1 MENNIVGL
9 TKQLKEGMDRIS
21 NISDEKEIFNYIDT
35 LLKSVTYSEFAT
47 FLVFDSKKQLL
58 YTNRDNSLSY
68 DMVSPR
74 GLLGISFLRKEYS
87 IYNHIASEKSY
98 LPRIDNP
105 NNRKLRSQLIIP
117 LLKDDNIIGM
127 VRLSRSIYYATSHYS
142 KKEIDIV
149 NTLSDFLEKSI
160 YKILSKDDSD
170 YNMEINS
177 DKINNEITEIN
188 KKNTNSDI
196 NSTMLFLS
204 NTVHD
209 IRTPAN
215 SLYGFLE
222 ILESQIEDKRLKEYI
237 INAKESALFINT
249 LTDSILEQVK
259 DTHEI
264 QSSKP
269 EIISPLKFFAQIGD
283 LFSANMYKKEI
294 DYSIY
299 ICPYIPKEIRID
311 KLKVKR
317 IIINLIGN
325 AYKFTPSHKNIHFD
339 VRCNQNKNE
348 LEIHIKDTGL
358 GIDKSRQKAI
368 FNSFEQAQE
377 DTSEHFGGTGLGLAI
392 SSKYVSDLGGKLE
405 LESELDKGSK
415 FYFNLPLEIINKQ
428 PSQEPFFN
436 FNKKILILSDNKK
449 CIDIDN
455 IKYYLTKLNMPKDK
469 IIISDTFDDDTTHL
483 FCFEHKLSKEL
494 IKKVEDKNIKLV
506 IVEENLFSL
515 SKNDLYKDITI
526 ISKNTYYGDKIHSSV
541 FSGKKLR
548 ILIAD
553 DNKINLVLLRAM
565 LSSEYCS
572 VDTAQDGKEALYKLE
587 YASIEAKEPYD
598 MVFLDEHMP
607 IISGSTVLKKFRK
620 IEEANNFTPIF
631 AVSVTGDPSMSEED
645 KATYNFEM
653 NKPFKKQDVRD
664 AISILK
670 EKYEIN

>member
-1 MENNIVGL
+1 MGNNIIEL
-9 TKQLKEGMDRIS
+9 TKQLKDGMDRVS
-21 NISDEKEIFNYIDT
+21 KISDKKEICNT
-35 LLKSVTYSEFAT
+35 VNKLLMDVTYSEFAT
-47 FLVFDSKKQLL
+47 FLIFDSQKRLL
-58 YTNRDNSLSY
+58 YSGDDKPLSY
-68 DMVSPR
+68 DMVNPK
-74 GLLGISFLRKEYS
+74 GLLGISFLRKEAG

-98 LPRIDNP
+98 IPRIDNP

-117 LLKDDNIIGM
+117 ILKDDNIIAM
-127 VRLSRSIYYATSHYS
+127 VRLSRSIYFATSHYS

-149 NTLSDFLEKSI
+149 NTLFDFLEKSI
-160 YKILSKDDSD
+160 YKILSKSD
-170 YNMEINS
+170 TNYDIEINS
-177 DKINNEITEIN
+177 SKINNEIKEIN
-188 KKNTNSDI
+188 KKAKNSDI

-237 INAKESALFINT
+237 INAKESAIFINT

-264 QSSKP
+264 QSSRP
-269 EIISPLKFFAQIGD
+269 ETVSPLEFFAQIGN
-283 LFSANMYKKEI
+283 LFSANMYKKDI
-294 DYSIY
+294 NYSIY
-299 ICPYIPKEIRID
+299 ICPYIPKELLID

-325 AYKFTPSHKNIHFD
+325 AYKFTPSKKDIHFD
-339 VRCNQNKNE
+339 VRCNQDKNE
-348 LEIHIKDTGL
+348 LEIHIQDTGL

-392 SSKYVSDLGGKLE
+392 SSKYVNDLGGKLE
-405 LESELDKGSK
+405 LESQLDKGSK
-415 FYFNLPLEIINKQ
+415 FYFNLPLEVINKQ
-428 PSQEPFFN
+428 PSQEPFFD
-436 FNKKILILSDNKK
+436 FDKKIVIMSDNKYL
-449 CIDIDN
+449 IDVET
-455 IKYYLTKLNMPKDK
+455 IKFYLIKLEMPKEN
-469 IIISDTFDDDTTHL
+469 IIISDTLVDGTTHL
-483 FCFEHKLSKEL
+483 FCFEHKLSQDL
-494 IKKVEDKNIKLV
+494 INKVEENNIKLV

-515 SKNDLYKDITI
+515 SKNNLYKDMTI
-526 ISKNTYYGDKIHSSV
+526 ISRNTYYGDKVYSSV
-541 FSGKKLR
+541 FSGKKLK

-553 DNKINLVLLRAM
+553 DNKINLVLLTAM

-587 YASIEAKEPYD
+587 FASIKEKHPYD
-598 MVFLDEHMP
+598 MVFLDENMP
-607 IISGSTVLKKFRK
+607 IISGSKVLNKFRK
-620 IEEANNFTPIF
+620 REKENDLPPIF
-631 AVSVTGDPSMSEED
+631 AVSVTGDPSMGEED

-670 EKYEIN
+670 ERYEIN

>member
-1 MENNIVGL
+1 MRNNIMDL
-9 TKQLKEGMDRIS
+9 TKQLKDSMDRVS
-21 NISDEKEIFNYIDT
+21 KISDKKEIFNT
-35 LLKSVTYSEFAT
+35 VERLLTDVTYSEFAT
-47 FLVFDSKKQLL
+47 FLIFDSKKRLL
-58 YTNRDNSLSY
+58 YSDRDKPLSY
-68 DMVSPR
+68 DMVSPK
-74 GLLGISFLRKEYS
+74 GLLGISFLRKEAE

-98 LPRIDNP
+98 IPRIDNP

-117 LLKDDNIIGM
+117 ILKDDNIIAM
-127 VRLSRSIYYATSHYS
+127 VRLSRSIYYSSSHYS

-149 NTLSDFLEKSI
+149 NTLFDFLEKSI
-160 YKILSKDDSD
+160 YKILSKDNSN
-170 YNMEINS
+170 YNMDINS
-177 DKINNEITEIN
+177 DKIDNEIKEIN
-188 KKNTNSDI
+188 KKTANNDI

-222 ILESQIEDKRLKEYI
+222 ILESQIEDKRLQEYI

-264 QSSKP
+264 QSSRP
-269 EIISPLKFFAQIGD
+269 EIVSPLKFFSQIGNI
-283 LFSANMYKKEI
+283 FSANMYKKDI
-294 DYSIY
+294 NYSIY
-299 ICPYIPKEIRID
+299 ICPFIPKEIRID
-311 KLKVKR
+311 KLKLKR

-325 AYKFTPSHKNIHFD
+325 AYKFTPSKRDIHFD
-339 VRCNQNKNE
+339 VRCNQDKNE
-348 LEIHIKDTGL
+348 LEIYIKDTGL

-392 SSKYVSDLGGKLE
+392 SSKYVSDLGGTLKLE
-405 LESELDKGSK
+405 SQLDKGST
-415 FYFNLPLEIINKQ
+415 FYFNLPLEAINQQ
-428 PSQEPFFN
+428 PSQEPFFD
-436 FNKKILILSDNKK
+436 FNKKIVILNDNKQ

-455 IKYYLTKLNMPKDK
+455 IKFYLTKLEMPEDK
-469 IIISDTFDDDTTHL
+469 ITINDKFDDDTTHL
-483 FCFEHKLSKEL
+483 FCFEHKLSQEL
-494 IKKVEDKNIKLV
+494 INRVERNNIKLV

-515 SKNDLYKDITI
+515 SKNDLYKNMTI
-526 ISKNTYYGDKIHSSV
+526 ISRNTYYGDKIYSSV
-541 FSGKKLR
+541 FSGKKLK

-607 IISGSTVLKKFRK
+607 IISGSQVLNKFRLV
-620 IEEANNFTPIF
+620 ENEHNLTPIF

-645 KATYNFEM
+645 KAIYNFDM

-670 EKYEIN
+670 EKYEIH